1 MARRRRLMGRFD
13 GGGMMTSIQELR
25 SNEVHVGQELPPE
38 ECAITP
44 ELVQWY
50 VDAVE
55 DDHPWYHSGSPFGGA
70 VAPALLLHNP
80 NYRNGRSGLWYLPN
94 RYGNLHAKQH
104 WDLFNPILVGDTI
117 VNRGIVVDRYLKRDR
132 EFVVSEGTLSD
143 PIGRQFARVRS
154 TQSFL
159 ADPDR
164 RGTVVDRSQASR
176 PERAAEPLPE
186 NAEIISGRRHV
197 VSVEQCDRF
206 GGVVRNYHNDVAESQ
221 KLGFP
226 EIVVVGSLSTC
237 FISDMMT
244 NAFGESWWCGGR
256 MDVNFINVLWAGE
269 AVTAKGIVSERTRE
283 GSFWRVHLNV
293 WTEKDDG
300 TKTVVGAASALTV

>member
-1 MARRRRLMGRFD
+1 
-13 GGGMMTSIQELR
+13 MTSIRELR
-25 SNEVHVGQELPPE
+25 QNEVHVGQELRLE
-38 ECAITP
+38 QYTITP

-55 DDHPWYHSGSPFGGA
+55 DDQPWYHGESPFGGP

-80 NYRNGRSGLWYLPN
+80 NYASGRSRLWYLPN
-94 RYGNLHAKQH
+94 LYGNLHAKQH
-104 WDLFNPILVGDTI
+104 WDFFNPMLVGNT
-117 VNRGIVVDRYLKRDR
+117 VQNRGLVVDRYLKRDR

-143 PIGRQFARVRS
+143 MSGHPLARVRS

-159 ADPDR
+159 ADPER
-164 RGTVVDRSQASR
+164 RGVVV
-176 PERAAEPLPE
+176 ERAATRSDRGPEPALGSDVE
-186 NAEIISGRRHV
+186 LIAGKRHLV
-197 VSVEQCDRF
+197 TVEQCDRF
-206 GGVVRNYHNDVAESQ
+206 GGNVRNYHNDVTESQ

-237 FISDMMT
+237 FVSDMMT
-244 NAFGESWWCGGR
+244 HQFGEGWWCGGR
-256 MDVNFINVLWAGE
+256 MDLNFINVLWAGE

-283 GSFWRVHLNV
+283 GSLWRVHLNV

-300 TKTVVGAASALTV
+300 TKTIAGSASALTV